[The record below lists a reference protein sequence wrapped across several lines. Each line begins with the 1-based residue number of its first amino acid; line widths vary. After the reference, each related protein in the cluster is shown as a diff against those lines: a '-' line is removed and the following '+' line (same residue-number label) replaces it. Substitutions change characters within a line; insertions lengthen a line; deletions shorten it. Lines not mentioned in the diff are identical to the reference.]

1 MDLKHL
7 EKNVTNE
14 QSLSEMERKRSSE
27 ERSTLKSVGKIWR
40 SLVSLAIAAG
50 GKENKT
56 IPSARGAV
64 RGEGRDVTWLEH
76 SSRGN
81 AGIARSQ

>member
-56 IPSARGAV
+56 IP
-64 RGEGRDVTWLEH
+64 
-76 SSRGN
+76 
-81 AGIARSQ
+81 

>member
-7 EKNVTNE
+7 EKNVTNK

-56 IPSARGAV
+56 IP
-64 RGEGRDVTWLEH
+64 
-76 SSRGN
+76 
-81 AGIARSQ
+81 